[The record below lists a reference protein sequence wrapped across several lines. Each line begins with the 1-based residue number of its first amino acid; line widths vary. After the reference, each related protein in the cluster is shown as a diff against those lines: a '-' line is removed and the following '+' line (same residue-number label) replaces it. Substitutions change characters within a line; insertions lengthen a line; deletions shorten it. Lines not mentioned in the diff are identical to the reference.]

1 MQAVVSGN
9 GLPSLLWG
17 KSMNDMDA
25 HVTLVTAGAR
35 RVGSAIVREL
45 HAAGDRII
53 LHCRES
59 REAADTLASELNA
72 VRPDSVTVLQADL
85 KDAAERHQ
93 LIADAIQRWGRLD
106 GLVNNASTFYPSPVG
121 NVSDSVWEDLVDVN
135 LKAPFFLAQAAF
147 DALARSRGAI
157 VNIVDIYAER
167 PLAAYPVY
175 SVAKAGLLALTRSL
189 ALELAPMVR
198 VNAVSPGAIL
208 WPEAPVDAQEKG
220 KILSTIPLGERGHP
234 SDIAKTVRF
243 FLKDAP
249 YITGQVLAVDGG
261 RTLSL

>member
-1 MQAVVSGN
+1 MS
-9 GLPSLLWG
+9 
-17 KSMNDMDA
+17 DTDA
-25 HVTLVTAGAR
+25 KVALVTAGGR
-35 RVGSAIVREL
+35 RVGAAIAREL
-45 HAAGDRII
+45 HAAGDRVII
-53 LHCRES
+53 HCRES
-59 REAADTLASELNA
+59 REAAEVMALELNKR
-72 VRPDSVTVLQADL
+72 RPDSVVVIQADL
-85 KDAAERHQ
+85 KEAAERDE
-93 LIADAIQRWGRLD
+93 LIACATQRWGRLD
-106 GLVNNASTFYPSPVG
+106 ALVNNASTFYPSPVG
-121 NVSDSVWEDLVDVN
+121 TVTEAVWDDLVDVN

-147 DALARSRGAI
+147 GALAQTHGAI

-189 ALELAPMVR
+189 ARELAPKVR

-208 WPEAPVDAQEKG
+208 WPESPVEDHEKE

>member
-1 MQAVVSGN
+1 MSD
-9 GLPSLLWG
+9 
-17 KSMNDMDA
+17 KDA
-25 HVTLVTAGAR
+25 KVALVTAGGR
-35 RVGSAIVREL
+35 RVGAAIAREL
-45 HAAGDRII
+45 HAAGDRVII
-53 LHCRES
+53 HCRES
-59 REAADTLASELNA
+59 REAAEVMALELNA
-72 VRPDSVTVLQADL
+72 RRPDSVVVIQADL
-85 KDAAERHQ
+85 KEAAERDE
-93 LIADAIQRWGRLD
+93 LIACATQRWGRLD
-106 GLVNNASTFYPSPVG
+106 ALVNNASTFYPSPVG
-121 NVSDSVWEDLVDVN
+121 TVTEAVWDDLVDVN

-147 DALARSRGAI
+147 GALAQTHGAI

-189 ALELAPMVR
+189 ARELAPKVR

-208 WPEAPVDAQEKG
+208 WPESPVEDHEKE

>member
-1 MQAVVSGN
+1 MSD
-9 GLPSLLWG
+9 
-17 KSMNDMDA
+17 KDA
-25 HVTLVTAGAR
+25 KVALVTAGGR
-35 RVGSAIVREL
+35 RVGAAIAREL
-45 HAAGDRII
+45 HAAGDRVII
-53 LHCRES
+53 HCRES
-59 REAADTLASELNA
+59 REAAEAMALELNKR
-72 VRPDSVTVLQADL
+72 RPDSVVVIQADL
-85 KDAAERHQ
+85 KEAAERDE
-93 LIADAIQRWGRLD
+93 LIACAAQRWGRLD
-106 GLVNNASTFYPSPVG
+106 ALVNNASTFYPSPVG
-121 NVSDSVWEDLVDVN
+121 TVTEAVWDDLVDVN

-147 DALARSRGAI
+147 GALAQTHGAI

-189 ALELAPMVR
+189 ARELAPKVR

-208 WPEAPVDAQEKG
+208 WPESPVEDHEKE

>member
-1 MQAVVSGN
+1 
-9 GLPSLLWG
+9 
-17 KSMNDMDA
+17 MNDTDA

-85 KDAAERHQ
+85 KDAAERDQ
-93 LIADAIQRWGRLD
+93 LITGAIQRWGRLD

-121 NVSDSVWEDLVDVN
+121 NVSESVWDDLVDVN

-147 DALARSRGAI
+147 DALASSRGAI

-167 PLAAYPVY
+167 PLVAYPVY

-189 ALELAPMVR
+189 ALELAPKVR

-208 WPEAPVDAQEKG
+208 WPEAPVDAQEKE

-234 SDIAKTVRF
+234 SDIARTVRF

>member
-1 MQAVVSGN
+1 MS
-9 GLPSLLWG
+9 
-17 KSMNDMDA
+17 DTDA
-25 HVTLVTAGAR
+25 KVALVTAGGR
-35 RVGSAIVREL
+35 RVGAAIAREL
-45 HAAGDRII
+45 HAAGDRIVI
-53 LHCRES
+53 HCRES
-59 REAADTLASELNA
+59 REAAEAMALELNA
-72 VRPDSVTVLQADL
+72 RRPDSVVVIQADL
-85 KDAAERHQ
+85 KEAAEREE
-93 LIADAIQRWGRLD
+93 LIACAAKRWGRLD
-106 GLVNNASTFYPSPVG
+106 ALVNNASTFYPSPVG
-121 NVSDSVWEDLVDVN
+121 TVSEAIWNDLVDVN

-147 DALARSRGAI
+147 GALAESQGAI

-189 ALELAPMVR
+189 ARELAPKVR

-208 WPEAPVDAQEKG
+208 WPEAPVEDHEKE

>member
-1 MQAVVSGN
+1 
-9 GLPSLLWG
+9 
-17 KSMNDMDA
+17 MNEGEVK
-25 HVTLVTAGAR
+25 VTLVTAGAR
-35 RVGSAIVREL
+35 RVGAAIVREL
-45 HAAGDRII
+45 HAAGDRVLI
-53 LHCRES
+53 HCRDS
-59 REAADTLASELNA
+59 QGAATALATELNGA
-72 VRPDSVTVLQADL
+72 RPDSVDVLQADL
-85 KDAAERHQ
+85 KDAAERES
-93 LIADAIQRWGRLD
+93 LIAHAVKRWGRLD
-106 GLVNNASTFYPSPVG
+106 ALVNNASTFYPSPVG
-121 NVSDSVWEDLVDVN
+121 TVTEAIWSDLIDVN

-147 DALARSRGAI
+147 DALAQSQGSI

-167 PLAAYPVY
+167 PLQGYPVY

-189 ALELAPMVR
+189 ACELAPRVR

-208 WPEAPVDAQEKG
+208 WPEMPIEDQEKE